1 MKSFLS
7 SILLLCFFISGIAC
21 HKKTSDLN
29 DKPIF
34 DSLPLL
40 KPVIPLIEETS
51 GIADSKI
58 NDGFLWVQEDSG
70 NPTELFLTGHDGNV
84 LKKIFI
90 KDVANR
96 DWEDMTISGNEIFIA
111 DIGDNNL
118 VHQEYSIYYFTEPLS
133 SVDTIKNAVTISFQY
148 PDGPHDA
155 EAFLVDA
162 DTKDIYIIT
171 KRDNAAKIYKITYPY
186 KRGAVNTT
194 SLVGSLSY
202 SGVVSAAMSPDGR
215 EILVKTYFGIN
226 YYKRNAGQTIM
237 EALQSV
243 PKNLSY
249 QIEPQGEAICFNK
262 NNTGFYTLSEKGMST
277 TVNLYFYP
285 RK

>member
-1 MKSFLS
+1 MKSILS
-7 SILLLCFFISGIAC
+7 SVLFLCFFISGIAC
-21 HKKTSDLN
+21 HKKTSDLS

-34 DSLPLL
+34 DSLPIS
-40 KPVIPLIEETS
+40 KPVIPLINETS

-70 NPTELFLTGHDGNV
+70 NPPDLILTGHDGKV
-84 LKKIFI
+84 LKKVFI

-96 DWEDMTISGNEIFIA
+96 DWEDMAISGNEIFIA

-118 VHQEYSIYYFTEPLS
+118 VYQQYSIYYFPEPS
-133 SVDTIKNAVTISFQY
+133 SSIDTIKNAATIVFQY
-148 PDGPHDA
+148 PDGAHDA
-155 EAFLVDA
+155 EAFLVDG

-171 KRDNAAKIYKITYPY
+171 KRDNAAKIYKISYPY
-186 KRGAVNTT
+186 KTGSVNTA
-194 SLVGSLSY
+194 SLLGSLPY
-202 SGVVSAAMSPDGR
+202 TGVVSAAISPDGK

-226 YYKRNAGQTIM
+226 YYKRNAGQSIIQ
-237 EALQSV
+237 ALQTT
-243 PKNLSY
+243 PKKIPY
-249 QIEPQGEAICFNK
+249 TIEPQGEAICFNK
-262 NNTGFYTLSEKGMST
+262 NNTGFYTLSEKSMSA

>member
-7 SILLLCFFISGIAC
+7 SILLLCFFISGMAC
-21 HKKTSDLN
+21 HKKTTDLS

-34 DSLPLL
+34 DSVPTL
-40 KPVIPLIEETS
+40 KPIIPLIEETS

-70 NPTELFLTGHDGNV
+70 NPTELFLTGHDGKV
-84 LKKIFI
+84 LKKVFI
-90 KDVANR
+90 NNVVNR
-96 DWEDMTISGNEIFIA
+96 DWEDMVISGNDIFIG

-118 VHQEYSIYYFTEPLS
+118 VYQEYSIYYFPEPSS
-133 SVDTIKNAVTISFQY
+133 SVDTIKNAATIAFQY
-148 PDGPHDA
+148 PDGSHDA

-162 DTKDIYIIT
+162 DTKNIYVIT
-171 KRDNAAKIYKITYPY
+171 KRDNASKIYQISYPY
-186 KRGAVNTT
+186 KTLSTNTA
-194 SLVGSLSY
+194 SLVGSLGY
-202 SGVVSAAMSPDGR
+202 TGVVSAAISQDGK

-226 YYKRNAGQTIM
+226 YYKRNAGQTIIQ
-237 EALQSV
+237 ALQSS
-243 PKNLSY
+243 PKKISY
-249 QIEPQGEAICFNK
+249 TIEPQGEAICFNK
-262 NNTGFYTLSEKGMST
+262 NNTGFYTLSEKGMSN

>member
-1 MKSFLS
+1 MKSILS

-21 HKKTSDLN
+21 HKKTADLSE
-29 DKPIF
+29 KPIF
-34 DSLPLL
+34 DSLPIS
-40 KPVIPLIEETS
+40 KPVIPLIDETS

-70 NPTELFLTGHDGNV
+70 NPPELFLTGHDGKV
-84 LKKIFI
+84 LKKVFI
-90 KDVANR
+90 KDVVNR
-96 DWEDMTISGNEIFIA
+96 DWEDMAISGNEIFIA

-118 VHQEYSIYYFTEPLS
+118 VYQQYSIYYFPEPS
-133 SVDTIKNAVTISFQY
+133 SSIDTIKNAATIAFQY
-148 PDGPHDA
+148 PDGAHDA
-155 EAFLVDA
+155 EAFIVDG

-186 KRGAVNTT
+186 KTGSVNVA

-202 SGVVSAAMSPDGR
+202 TGVVSAAISPDGK

-226 YYKRNAGQTIM
+226 YYKRSAGQSIIQ
-237 EALQSV
+237 ALQTT
-243 PKNLSY
+243 PKTIPY
-249 QIEPQGEAICFNK
+249 TIEPQGEAIGFNK
-262 NNTGFYTLSEKGMST
+262 NNTGFYTLSEKAMSA

>member
-1 MKSFLS
+1 MKSVLS
-7 SILLLCFFISGIAC
+7 SMLLLCFFILGIAC
-21 HKKTSDLN
+21 HKKTTDLSE
-29 DKPIF
+29 KPIF
-34 DSLPLL
+34 DSLPIS
-40 KPVIPLIEETS
+40 KPVIPLIDETS

-70 NPTELFLTGHDGNV
+70 NPPELFLTGHDGKV
-84 LKKIFI
+84 LKKVFI
-90 KDVANR
+90 KDVVNR
-96 DWEDMTISGNEIFIA
+96 DWEDMAISGNEIFIA

-118 VHQEYSIYYFTEPLS
+118 VYQQYSIYYFPEPS
-133 SVDTIKNAVTISFQY
+133 SSIDTIKNAATIAFQY
-148 PDGPHDA
+148 PDGAHDA
-155 EAFLVDA
+155 EAFIVDG

-186 KRGAVNTT
+186 KTAGVNTT

-202 SGVVSAAMSPDGR
+202 TGVVSAAISPDGK

-226 YYKRNAGQTIM
+226 YYKRSAGQSITQ
-237 EALQSV
+237 ALQSTPKTV
-243 PKNLSY
+243 PY
-249 QIEPQGEAICFNK
+249 TIEPQGEAICFNK
-262 NNTGFYTLSEKGMST
+262 NNTGFYTLSEKAMSA